1 MKNKVIN
8 KGSFVPIKYLG
19 LYFIL
24 FFFILICNVGF
35 SQNEPSLLFPFNNE
49 VTNKQQILFKWNKNP
64 LENESFQF
72 QLATDSLFGQLVSDL
87 NLSTNQVTNSGF
99 GPSNQSYFWRVR
111 KLNPTSSWSE
121 IRKLSYFNPRNIS
134 GLTVWLDPTIGCTL
148 NAGGIFQINDQSIVG
163 NNALQVNATQQPL
176 FVPSDTLI
184 NNQPSIKFDGVNDFL
199 DIIDNTTIDFTS
211 EFTTFTLIK
220 PRLVASNKTI
230 LAKWDYATQGA
241 WVLQTDFTF
250 SDELMFSPC
259 FTITDP
265 GNQKYYTT
273 NADLLAQRPVLI
285 TMKYQGNQQQKALL
299 YKNTNLL
306 QSTIVGTIPSILPNC
321 SASLKVGKYG
331 GVATR
336 YFDGDIT
343 EVLIYN
349 SSLLNTS
356 KDLVENYLRYK
367 YAPPVCLGPDTLIA
381 ANSNCGNIQLK
392 AQFRYTNYLWSTGAT
407 TSRIN
412 VQNPGTYW
420 VRVTDF
426 MGNISSDTIKVLPPY
441 SYNYPQGN
449 VVCAGDTSYWTT
461 NFPPTSFNFLW
472 SDGSTSPSLPILD
485 SGQYY
490 VRVTDLSGCVVNSDT
505 INFNL
510 DSYSLTASLG
520 NDTSLCLGNSIQLQ
534 SGQLETV
541 LYSWNDGSSNSTFLV
556 NNPGINNITLQ
567 STNTNG
573 CLMTD
578 SIIITVVGIAPTLNY
593 SIPNEICQFDSLI
606 FSDNSFVPNPYSIS
620 EVKWIFNGV
629 DTVSQTSGHYLPEL
643 SGALNVLLEVNSA
656 QCQNTANFN
665 VTVHPKPSISFTTQN
680 YCPYEEI
687 EFTPQNSTFS
697 ILNSTFWNF
706 SDNTTSTSS
715 NPTHVFG
722 TTDTYNVSLQAQDIN
737 GCRDTVVQAVYIQ
750 PAPVAD
756 FTFNNT
762 CELSVVNFVNN
773 STIADTFSVVTNQ
786 WLYGDNTQ
794 ATNPSIQKVYQTY
807 GDYNVQLI
815 VTANNGCQDTLS
827 QNIIIH
833 PKPILGWQVGP
844 ACKNTWTTFENQSTI
859 PLGSII
865 QTDWL
870 VNLQYPLEGTSS
882 AYKFVTTGVQ
892 YLNLTSTSDQGCITD
907 TLVIVNVQPE
917 INAAYA
923 VNPTI
928 VVAGVPVLFTNTS
941 TGGTQYEWNLGN
953 DSIIQTV
960 TTLPIQ
966 VSGFT
971 ASFIGDSLFTYLA
984 IQNSIGC
991 KDTAFQYLKVNEPRI
1006 DLAIN
1011 QLFIQDV
1018 NGFYKVGVEL
1028 RNLGFVEITQTDL
1041 LLKLFNSSPILETE
1055 TESLAPGEAR
1065 IYLFNANP
1073 SAFVSTQDNEISY
1086 LCVEATS
1093 YNNYQLIE
1101 TELSNN
1107 ISCLNTED
1115 GNFVLLPI
1123 YPNPTNTD
1131 ISYTLVVSEESIITT
1146 SLSDET
1152 GRIVQSSNE
1161 SYASGLHSP
1170 TISMRNLSAGVYY
1183 FQISDGVTSK
1193 TVKILKN

>member
-1 MKNKVIN
+1 MKVLNSIYVFI
-8 KGSFVPIKYLG
+8 SLI
-19 LYFIL
+19 YFSCD
-24 FFFILICNVGF
+24 FLIAQ
-35 SQNEPSLLFPFNNE
+35 SSPQLLFPFNNE
-49 VTNKQQILFKWNKNP
+49 VTNKEQILFKWNKNP
-64 LENESFQF
+64 QENESFEF
-72 QLATDSLFGQLVSDL
+72 QMATDSLFNQLVTNL

-111 KLNPTSSWSE
+111 KVNPISSWSE
-121 IRKLSYFNPRNIS
+121 IRKISYFNPRNIA
-134 GLTVWLDPTIGCTL
+134 GLTVWLDPTTGCTL
-148 NAGGIFQINDQSIVG
+148 NGGGIFQINDQSTVG
-163 NNALQVNATQQPL
+163 NNAIQVNATQQPL
-176 FVPSDTLI
+176 FVVSDSLI

-230 LAKWDYATQGA
+230 LAKWDYQTQGA
-241 WVLQTDFTF
+241 WVLQTDFSF
-250 SDELMFSPC
+250 SDELMFAPC

-285 TMKYQGNQQQKALL
+285 TMKYQGNQTQKTLF

-306 QSTIVGTIPSILPNC
+306 QSTIVGTIPSVLPNC

-349 SSLLNTS
+349 SSLVNAS
-356 KDLVENYLRYK
+356 KDLVESYLRYK

-392 AQFRYTNYLWSTGAT
+392 AQFRYSNYLWSTGAT

-412 VQNPGTYW
+412 VQIPGTYW

-441 SYNYPQGN
+441 SYNYPQSN

-461 NFPPTSFNFLW
+461 NFPSASFSFLW
-472 SDGSTSPSLPILD
+472 SDGSTSPTLPILD

-505 INFNL
+505 IQLGL
-510 DSYSLTASLG
+510 DIYSQAATLG

-541 LYSWNDGSSNSTFLV
+541 LYSWDDGSSNSTFVV
-556 NNPGINNITLQ
+556 NSPGINNIALV
-567 STNTNG
+567 STNNNG
-573 CLMTD
+573 CVMTD

-629 DTVSQTSGHYLPEL
+629 DTLSQISGHFLPQTSGL
-643 SGALNVLLEVNSA
+643 LNVKLEVNSA

-665 VTVHPKPSISFTTQN
+665 VSVHPKPILSFNTQKF
-680 YCPYEEI
+680 CPYDSV
-687 EFTPQNSTFS
+687 EFNSINATS
-697 ILNSTFWNF
+697 LTLNSFFWDFN
-706 SDNTTSTSS
+706 DNATSISS
-715 NPTHVFG
+715 NPSHVFG
-722 TTDTYNVSLQAQDIN
+722 TTDTYDVSLQAEDIN

-750 PAPVAD
+750 PAPQAV
-756 FTFNNT
+756 FIFNNT
-762 CELSVVNFVNN
+762 CEQSAVNFVNN
-773 STIADTFSVVTNQ
+773 SNIADTFSVVTSH
-786 WLYGDNTQ
+786 WTYGDGTQ
-794 ATNPSIQKVYQTY
+794 ATNPSFQKVYEAY
-807 GDYNVQLI
+807 GDYDVQLV
-815 VTANNGCQDTLS
+815 VTANNGCQDTLI
-827 QNIIIH
+827 QNITIH
-833 PKPILGWQVGP
+833 PKPILGWQIGP
-844 ACKNTWTTFENQSTI
+844 ACKNTWTSFESQSSI
-859 PLGSII
+859 PLGSIS

-928 VVAGVPVLFTNTS
+928 VVAGVPILFTNTS

-953 DSIIQTV
+953 DSIIQTE

-971 ASFIGDSLFTYLA
+971 SSFIGDSLLTYLA

-1011 QLFIQDV
+1011 QLFVQDI

-1028 RNLGFVEITQTDL
+1028 RNVGFVEITQTDL
-1041 LLKLFNSSPILETE
+1041 LLKLFNSFPILETE
-1055 TESLAPGEAR
+1055 TESLEPGEAR

-1093 YNNYQLIE
+1093 YNNYQLTE

-1131 ISYTLVVSEESIITT
+1131 ITYTLVVSEESIITT

-1152 GRIVQSSNE
+1152 GRIVLSSNE

-1170 TISMRNLSAGVYY
+1170 TISMRSLSAGVYY
-1183 FQISDGVTSK
+1183 FHISDGITSK